1 MKQEKTY
8 GDSHAPNRSVPL
20 CCPFFSTFFQK
31 TPQDESLKMPMF
43 STCSA
48 DFIPFTFTGKERDEE
63 TGYGYFGARYMD
75 HELMTMWLS
84 VDPMSDKYPNISP
97 YAYCAWN
104 PVKLVDPDGEDWIVI
119 FDHNKKTVTIKAN
132 YIVRNGDEEAKKS
145 AGNAV
150 KVWND
155 LTGKYGLKVGEEK
168 YSINFNLSVIDAS
181 DANLNNPD
189 KNNNTY
195 KFTSHFE
202 DDNTFGE
209 TYINN
214 ITILKTKKGDYT
226 VTSHEVGHTLGL
238 LHLTDGLSGLM
249 EEDGG
254 RDSGHHEILKSNV
267 MDIINYALHPEQR
280 NPDLGSGVGTYSE
293 IGVSS
298 VNIFNPKNLKLYKK

>member
-1 MKQEKTY
+1 M
-8 GDSHAPNRSVPL
+8 
-20 CCPFFSTFFQK
+20 PFYSFV
-31 TPQDESLKMPMF
+31 
-43 STCSA
+43 
-48 DFIPFTFTGKERDEE
+48 FTGKERDEE

-214 ITILKTKKGDYT
+214 ITILDTKKGDYT